1 MKPDKNIFDRY
12 LLALR
17 KTPIDDKT
25 EHTDRSTLESLLQ
38 AIAEGVADD
47 LVVHQETK
55 QKKVKGNSNGNGS
68 QTEKRG
74 APDFKVTKRGAL
86 ILGYVENKAIGEN
99 LAKILKSQQIAKYK
113 SLSKNIILT
122 DYLQFVW
129 INKFGPLAC
138 TRFG

>member
-25 EHTDRSTLESLLQ
+25 EHTDRSALENLLQ

-55 QKKVKGNSNGNGS
+55 QKRSRAARVEMVRTRRKG
-68 QTEKRG
+68 
-74 APDFKVTKRGAL
+74 VHL
-86 ILGYVENKAIGEN
+86 ISRLPKA
-99 LAKILKSQQIAKYK
+99 A
-113 SLSKNIILT
+113 
-122 DYLQFVW
+122 
-129 INKFGPLAC
+129 
-138 TRFG
+138 R